1 MRIVCALSYSKVP
14 HGLFIGFPW
23 CSRVPKS
30 KCGNNMKFVHVGNYR
45 QRQGFDTRYFL
56 HIASAMRV
64 LTFCNTGSDRKRFCR
79 CSFFVFHSCLL
90 SWSLPS
96 LPLPPCL
103 PVLSPHSPSLPPH
116 FKSDKK
122 SSLSG
127 VYMGLCRC
135 NLWIP
140 CQSPK
145 LRQNQQNMSKKY
157 MANSKIITHMAGL
170 KPKSQWYRINI
181 RFMPNK
187 KNQDY

>member
-1 MRIVCALSYSKVP
+1 MRVVCALSYSKVP
-14 HGLFIGFPW
+14 HGSFIGFPW

-64 LTFCNTGSDRKRFCR
+64 LTFCNTALDLIEKKMPLQ
-79 CSFFVFHSCLL
+79 FFVFHSCLL

-122 SSLSG
+122 SSLFG
-127 VYMGLCRC
+127 VYIWAYAYAGVIYEYHANHP
-135 NLWIP
+135 NLD
-140 CQSPK
+140 K
-145 LRQNQQNMSKKY
+145 TN
-157 MANSKIITHMAGL
+157 KICPRSTRPTA
-170 KPKSQWYRINI
+170 KS
-181 RFMPNK
+181 
-187 KNQDY
+187 